1 MRNAVKTA
9 YAMAFLLCSC
19 DWLSGDN
26 GKDYKDCKVVGY
38 DVERNDKVEK
48 SINNTANSQD
58 QTGTYH
64 LRRTITATGSVEAS
78 VLKSLAMKAEVK
90 YEVEESEDIPYDVP
104 AGKHYKIISFGIF
117 NHWTCIEVPK
127 TGTQTSANVKGH
139 KVDFWVP
146 HAVGHKFTM
155 SQ

>member
-1 MRNAVKTA
+1 M
-9 YAMAFLLCSC
+9 
-19 DWLSGDN
+19 
-26 GKDYKDCKVVGY
+26 
-38 DVERNDKVEK
+38 
-48 SINNTANSQD
+48 
-58 QTGTYH
+58 
-64 LRRTITATGSVEAS
+64 RRTITATGGVEAS